1 MCGYK
6 SNQNFHL
13 GKVPGQVFY
22 SHTVERVDGIQ
33 DVHSSVASV
42 MGFSGEEGP
51 MEMADE
57 YRKRLVK
64 LRNRRAYMLRKQR
77 QQSAEELE
85 KVGHHQHEEA
95 TAALQATAEVTTTL
109 EVATALTQGA
119 DSLVEESIQ
128 QGCERLER
136 RARSESATLECTTS
150 KHEAK
155 IRRVVS
161 LRSGGDGEGEAE
173 GNDTTAISSE
183 GDGEEDDD
191 GGSTQT
197 DTAAAAEI
205 ARQAWLTKRP
215 SRRLCAPEIGRM
227 AGCGNG
233 PTRPKPSKQTKPTDT
248 EGSSDDDDEEDME
261 AVEIT
266 YEVLNASDVAEQ
278 LAAMTPKQQ
287 LLVWKMT
294 GFYACKN
301 DASSIIEDAGL
312 TVEEIE
318 ATIVELIQYEK
329 HSDVF
334 MTFPGN
340 GINPDTG
347 GNQKKHLRLD
357 SMKAWLDSGKLGST
371 KKGMSASQ
379 KKVLDTLVKVEECL
393 RAVKVPTF
401 IIDPGVHQFTKQA
414 VMINCKPAVV
424 TTGDTPEQG
433 NQDIHCDFAPS
444 QSIRT
449 AGPACVAAISAL
461 SELHVGIF
469 KGSHST
475 CRNLAHWLAAYHGD
489 EMSDD
494 MQHLKNYMHLF
505 VSSLPSK
512 MVESRVV
519 MQGGV
524 SIFMDEVLLHRGLKA
539 AVRED
544 GEVCTAARFHQY
556 VVPSGYEVE
565 EHEDGVLNT
574 YHLGRLVPPWPFS
587 SFAKKFLK

>member
-1 MCGYK
+1 MVSLIFSTRDGIAYAVNITDATFERAKKMCGYK
-6 SNQNFHL
+6 SNQHFLL

-22 SHTVERVDGIQ
+22 SHTMERVDGIQ
-33 DVHSSVASV
+33 DVHSSSVASV
-42 MGFSGEEGP
+42 MGFPGEEGP
-51 MEMADE
+51 TEMADE

-77 QQSAEELE
+77 QQSAEEME
-85 KVGHHQHEEA
+85 KVGHHQHEET
-95 TAALQATAEVTTTL
+95 TAALQATTEVTTTL
-109 EVATALTQGA
+109 EVATALNQGA
-119 DSLVEESIQ
+119 DSLVEESLQ
-128 QGCERLER
+128 QSCERLER
-136 RARSESATLECTTS
+136 RARSESSTPECTPS
-150 KHEAK
+150 KHQTK
-155 IRRVVS
+155 IRRV
-161 LRSGGDGEGEAE
+161 GGDGEGEAE
-173 GNDTTAISSE
+173 GNDTTAKSSE
-183 GDGEEDDD
+183 GDGEADDD
-191 GGSTQT
+191 GGGSTQT

-227 AGCGNG
+227 AGNG
-233 PTRPKPSKQTKPTDT
+233 PTRPKPISKQTKPTDT
-248 EGSSDDDDEEDME
+248 EGSSDDDDNDEEDME

-266 YEVLNASDVAEQ
+266 YEVINASDVAEQ

-287 LLVWKMT
+287 LLVWNMT

-371 KKGMSASQ
+371 KKRMSASQ
-379 KKVLDTLVKVEECL
+379 KVLDTVVKVEECL
-393 RAVKVPTF
+393 RALKVPTF

-424 TTGDTPEQG
+424 TRDTPEQG

-444 QSIRT
+444 QSIRI

-475 CRNLAHWLAAYHGD
+475 CRNLAHWLAAYYGD

-494 MQHLKNYMHLF
+494 MQHLKAYMHLF
-505 VSSLPSK
+505 VSSLP
-512 MVESRVV
+512 SRVV

-544 GEVCTAARFHQY
+544 
-556 VVPSGYEVE
+556 
-565 EHEDGVLNT
+565 
-574 YHLGRLVPPWPFS
+574 
-587 SFAKKFLK
+587 